1 LPIFLIKVKFNSLFL
16 KFFFIN
22 GTHLFFCSLFIFFLY
37 QLVNFESLIKLTLN
51 LLINLVFNKDYYFI
65 LSLQNILQFKNIL
78 KIKFIEREFLIFENL
93 VFHLSKNI
101 LDKKNSLNSLYF
113 LSLINKLKRNKNI
126 KISIR
131 PLNKQLNI
139 ILNQTQIKNKTLNSF
154 PSKFKM
160 IENNTFK
167 KFSLKKLFQL
177 NQLNY
182 LINERIE
189 IQLVKKGRKRN
200 QALGYLEDGSLIV
213 VNNGA
218 PFIGYRI
225 RVKIKKI
232 LQTNTGRI
240 FFADFI
246 NLPNN
251 NF

>member
-1 LPIFLIKVKFNSLFL
+1 M

-22 GTHLFFCSLFIFFLY
+22 GIHLFFCSLIIFFLY
-37 QLVNFESLIKLTLN
+37 QLINFESLIKLTLN
-51 LLINLVFNKDYYFI
+51 LLINLIFNKNYYFI
-65 LSLQNILQFKNIL
+65 LSLQNILNLKNIL
-78 KIKFIEREFLIFENL
+78 KIKFIEREFLIFEDIVLNL
-93 VFHLSKNI
+93 NKNLLSKE
-101 LDKKNSLNSLYF
+101 NSLNSLYF
-113 LSLINKLKRNKNI
+113 LSLINKFKKNKNV
-126 KISIR
+126 KISIK
-131 PLNKQLNI
+131 PLNKQVPI
-139 ILNQTQIKNKTLNSF
+139 ILNKKRIQDKNLKIYS
-154 PSKFKM
+154 PKFKI

-177 NQLNY
+177 NRLNY
-182 LINERIE
+182 LINEKIE

-251 NF
+251 KF